1 MKRYDAVVIGAG
13 HAGVE
18 AASAMAKLKKKTL
31 LTTLSAEAVAF
42 MACNP
47 NIGGTA
53 KGHLVKEI
61 DALGGVMGEVADKAT
76 IQVRMLNR
84 AGGEAVHS
92 LRAQV
97 DKNLYHRL
105 MKQRMENTEN
115 LDVMEAD
122 VNEILFEGN
131 RVVGVKTA
139 VGDTIKADAAVIC
152 TGVYMDSRIITGNYE
167 RATGP
172 AGFMRSVGL
181 SENLKRYGLDIRR
194 FKTGTP
200 MRVLSKSVDYD
211 EMELQPGEE
220 DLPSFG
226 MLTEGEVR
234 NDCPCYLTYTNEETH
249 RIILSNL
256 DRAPLYNGNISG
268 IGPRYCPSIE
278 TKVVRFKDKERHQIF
293 VEPEGADTYEM
304 YVQGLSTSLPFD
316 VQELMLHTVKGL
328 TRAKITR
335 YGYAIE
341 YDCLNPKC
349 LNAALGIKGYAGL
362 YSAGQINGSSG
373 YEEAAAQGLIAGIN
387 AARYLD
393 GKEPV
398 ILTRDSSYIGVL
410 IDDLVTKG
418 TEEPYRMM
426 TSRAEYRLRLRQD
439 NADIRLTELGHAIGL
454 ADEKRYAK
462 YLKKK
467 AEVESLK
474 ETFDAVRFKRKDAS
488 QAGIDLGE
496 SSKPSFTITELIK
509 TGVGIADIKK
519 LLPELDSYMTEAAT
533 SAVTDIKYSGY
544 LEKEDKRVAEESRL
558 NGYKI
563 PCDMDYND
571 VEGLRTEAREKLSEV
586 RPMTLGQAG
595 RISGVNSAD
604 VTVLLIYLKTISLKL
619 ICD

>member
-1 MKRYDAVVIGAG
+1 MMKRYDAVVIGAG

-18 AASAMAKLKKKTL
+18 AASAMAKLNKKTL

-139 VGDTIKADAAVIC
+139 VGDTIKADVAVIC

-474 ETFDAVRFKRKDAS
+474 ETFDAVRFKRKDVS

-519 LLPELDSYMTEAAT
+519 LLPELDSYMSEAVS
-533 SAVTDIKYSGY
+533 SAVTDVKYSGY

-604 VTVLLIYLKTISLKL
+604 VTVLLIYLKKKRY
-619 ICD
+619 

>member
-1 MKRYDAVVIGAG
+1 MMKIYDAVVIGAG

-18 AASAMAKLKKKTL
+18 AASAMAKLNKKTL

-61 DALGGVMGEVADKAT
+61 DALGGVMGEIADKAT

-115 LDVMEAD
+115 LDVVEAD
-122 VNEILFEGN
+122 VNEILFEN
-131 RVVGVKTA
+131 DRVVGVKTA
-139 VGDTIKADAAVIC
+139 VGDTIKANAVVIC
-152 TGVYMDSRIITGNYE
+152 TGVYMDSRIITGDYE
-167 RATGP
+167 RLTGP

-200 MRVLSKSVDYD
+200 MRVLSKSVDFD

-220 DLPSFG
+220 GLPSFG
-226 MLTEGEVR
+226 MLTEGVVR

-293 VEPEGADTYEM
+293 VEPEGTDTYEM
-304 YVQGLSTSLPFD
+304 YIQGLSTSLPFD
-316 VQELMLHTVKGL
+316 VQERMLHTVRGL
-328 TRAKITR
+328 TKAKITR

-349 LNAALGIKGYAGL
+349 LNAALGIKGYKGL

-373 YEEAAAQGLIAGIN
+373 YEEAAAQGLIAGVN

-439 NADIRLTELGHAIGL
+439 NADIRLTELGHEIGL
-454 ADEKRYAK
+454 ADEKRYAR

-467 AEVESLK
+467 SEIRALK
-474 ETFDAVRFKRKDAS
+474 ETFNAVRFRKADVS
-488 QAGIDLGE
+488 DAGIELNE
-496 SSKPSFTITELIK
+496 TSKSSFTVSELIK
-509 TGVGIADIKK
+509 MGVGIADIKK
-519 LLPELDSYMTEAAT
+519 LLPEIGSYMTDAVTAAAT
-533 SAVTDIKYSGY
+533 DVKYSGY

-558 NGYKI
+558 NDYKI
-563 PCDMDYND
+563 PCDIDYDD
-571 VEGLRTEAREKLSEV
+571 VEGLRTEAREKLSEI

-604 VTVLLIYLKTISLKL
+604 VTVLLIYLKKKL
-619 ICD
+619 

>member
-1 MKRYDAVVIGAG
+1 MMKRYDAVVIGAG

-18 AASAMAKLKKKTL
+18 AASAMAKLNKKTL

-316 VQELMLHTVKGL
+316 VQERMLHTVKGL

-454 ADEKRYAK
+454 ADENRYAK
-462 YLKKK
+462 FLKKK

-474 ETFDAVRFKRKDAS
+474 ETFDAVRFKRKDVS

-509 TGVGIADIKK
+509 TGVSIADIKK

-604 VTVLLIYLKTISLKL
+604 VTVLLIYLKKKRY
-619 ICD
+619 